1 MNTPPPVTLRAMTD
15 AEYAGWQ
22 DRNAQ
27 SFAAGIGPLRGLDG
41 EAAIAF
47 ARAEVDKLLPDGLGT
62 DKHLLWTAFAG
73 DGTLVGSLW
82 ISVLTPVPYIYGVEV
97 AEAQRG
103 KGYGRSIMVAA
114 EEECRLRGYTQLD
127 LNVFGNNA
135 TAINLYESLGFETV
149 SQMMRKQL

>member
-1 MNTPPPVTLRAMTD
+1 MSTPPPVTLRTMTA

-22 DRNAQ
+22 DRNAR

-41 EAAIAF
+41 AAAIAF
-47 ARAEVDKLLPDGLGT
+47 ARTEVDKLLPDGLGT
-62 DKHLLWTAFAG
+62 DKHLLWSAFAA

-97 AEAQRG
+97 EEQQRG
-103 KGYGRSIMVAA
+103 RGYGRSIMIAA
-114 EEECRLRGYTQLD
+114 EQECRLRGYSQLD

-135 TAINLYESLGFETV
+135 PAINLYESLGFETV

>member
-1 MNTPPPVTLRAMTD
+1 MSTPPSVTLRTMTD
-15 AEYAGWQ
+15 AEYVGWQ

-41 EAAIAF
+41 AAAIEF
-47 ARAEVDKLLPDGLGT
+47 ARSEVAKLLPDGLGT
-62 DKHLLWTAFAG
+62 DKHLLWTAFAE

-82 ISVLTPVPYIYGVEV
+82 ISVVTPVPYVYGVEV
-97 AEAQRG
+97 EEHQRG
-103 KGYGRSIMVAA
+103 KGYGRSIMIAA
-114 EEECRLRGYTQLD
+114 EEECRLRGYAQLD

-149 SQMMRKQL
+149 SQMMRKRL